1 MPTRRRY
8 TLVTLRFMP
17 LALGALC
24 LLLAAPLY
32 LFSSC
37 SGGANALDHSRKMQ
51 AMETSAALA
60 QLEALQAP
68 EGVDAAVFASLKG
81 ALADALK
88 ARGGKA
94 ISSPPVGPKNT
105 VNDFEIFYE
114 EGQMRLR
121 WHYRNN
127 GDYDQN
133 GVVGVADITPLAM
146 HWNEGAFNDDTI
158 QGVIDGNDNERVEVG
173 DITPIAMNFGVN
185 CTGYLLQSSATTN
198 AADFSSIQSF
208 AVSTGV
214 GGERKVF
221 MPLVDGTVGMYY
233 RVCPYDGA
241 TVGPASNI
249 VQFIG
254 P

>member
-8 TLVTLRFMP
+8 TLVTMRFVP
-17 LALGALC
+17 LALAAFC
-24 LLLAAPLY
+24 LLLGAPLC
-32 LFSSC
+32 LFNSC
-37 SGGANALDHSRKMQ
+37 SSRAPRTQPGEVKIALT
-51 AMETSAALA
+51 E
-60 QLEALQAP
+60 LEAVQAP
-68 EGVDAAVFASLKG
+68 EGVDAAVFQSLKG
-81 ALADALK
+81 ALAGALQVRERK
-88 ARGGKA
+88 AV
-94 ISSPPVGPKNT
+94 SSPPVGAINA
-105 VNDFEIFYE
+105 VNDFEIFPE
-114 EGQMRLR
+114 AGQMRLR

-133 GVVGVADITPLAM
+133 GIVGVADVTPLAM
-146 HWNEGAFNDDTI
+146 HWQEGAFDDDTI
-158 QGVIDGNDNERVEVG
+158 QGVIDGNDNKRVEVG
-173 DITPIAMNFGVN
+173 DITPIAMYFSVN

-221 MPLVDGTVGMYY
+221 MPLVDGTPGMYY

-241 TVGPASNI
+241 QVGPASNI